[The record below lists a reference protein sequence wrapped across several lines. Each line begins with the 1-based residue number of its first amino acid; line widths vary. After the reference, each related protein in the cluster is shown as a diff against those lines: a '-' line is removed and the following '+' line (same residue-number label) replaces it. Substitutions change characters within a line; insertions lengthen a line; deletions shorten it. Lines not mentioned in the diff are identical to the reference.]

1 MKERIEAIL
10 STLKRRES
18 LILVSILA
26 SSGST
31 PRGAG
36 ALMLVFEDGHAE
48 GTIGGGAVEH
58 AAHQHAVRLL
68 HERTSDTVGYRLSRE
83 DVAGLGMVCGGD
95 VTVYFQYLDGD
106 ACLPLFE
113 RLLDAFSENKNFWLV
128 RRMEQNRVTAMAACD
143 EDGHFWGDDLSG
155 SLPAG
160 LLKSRAVFLS
170 GDPSYYAEPI
180 VQAGWVYVF
189 GGGHV
194 SQELAPLLAH
204 VGFTVA
210 VFEDREAF
218 ADPALFP
225 GVQEV
230 ILGDFQNLAASITL
244 TEKDSAVVM
253 TRGHQADF
261 EILAQLLRRPM
272 AYIGCI
278 GSRRKIAETRIKLS
292 ELGFPDDAYYVVH
305 SPIGLNIG
313 AETPAEIAVCIAAEM
328 IQCRAAAKE
337 V

>member
-68 HERTSDTVGYRLSRE
+68 HERTSDTVGYRLSKE

-261 EILAQLLRRPM
+261 EILAQLLRHPM

-278 GSRRKIAETRIKLS
+278 GRESCPNWDFRTTLMMWSTLPSA
-292 ELGFPDDAYYVVH
+292 
-305 SPIGLNIG
+305 
-313 AETPAEIAVCIAAEM
+313 
-328 IQCRAAAKE
+328 
-337 V
+337 